1 MNTILNYQ
9 VIQVNDSQYWD
20 IYYNEFM
27 QDFPDEITFIRE
39 GILTN
44 EQKLKRQN
52 LLNKTSNISHHFIL
66 KDGDKAIAL
75 FRGEQRDIDVYYLRH
90 GVVKKE
96 YQRQGILSECLN
108 KAIEY
113 CKELGFI
120 QIICCFVLSNNNIL
134 AQMIKKDFYITG
146 IETHAEYGQIGW
158 LTHFLN
164 EDLKKAYLYRTGMV
178 CFSDKLCEHSEGNMQ
193 KLLNLIKGNS

>member
-9 VIQVNDSQYWD
+9 VVQVNDSQYWKT
-20 IYYNEFM
+20 YYNEFM
-27 QDFPDEITFIRE
+27 QDFPEEITFIRE
-39 GILTN
+39 GILTE
-44 EQKLKRQN
+44 EQKAKRQN

-75 FRGEQRDIDVYYLRH
+75 FRGEQRDVDVYYLRH

-134 AQMIKKDFYITG
+134 AQMIKKDFYLTS

-164 EDLKKAYLYRTGMV
+164 EDLKKAYLYRTGMIS
-178 CFSDKLCEHSEGNMQ
+178 FSDKLFRCKAYNDQFEFP
-193 KLLNLIKGNS
+193 KLID